1 MLIKWTRIIVKRQ
14 WNIYLFF
21 VVCTLFISACNE
33 NQKDGCLD
41 YRYANFSVNADINCL
56 DCCKFP
62 ELRVTLRHRIS
73 QGDSLYPVSFGSPTY
88 YSSSGDSFIIE
99 NLSFI
104 LSDFHLID
112 LEGKEVPVFDSL
124 FVRTTNAQRDSVFY
138 SFSNSF
144 LIGNPNLFQKKKV
157 AAVFHNGLGVKALRF
172 TLGVKPPASVFTP
185 LEFPVNHPLVV
196 NQSYLYQKEKGYI
209 FANMQLKWKGF
220 PLESKTNI
228 SINGSDFL
236 KTIEVPIFTKVKA
249 GYHQEITLEVD
260 YGIWLKGL
268 DFSKDPPEIIRKKW
282 IDNLVN
288 SFKIVT
294 VLEVID

>member
-1 MLIKWTRIIVKRQ
+1 MLIKWTRIIAKGQ

-21 VVCTLFISACNE
+21 FVCFFYLSACNE
-33 NQKDGCLD
+33 DQKEGCLD

-62 ELRVTLRHRIS
+62 ELRITLRHRIS
-73 QGDSLYPVSFGSPTY
+73 QGDSLYPVSFGSKTY
-88 YSSSGDSFIIE
+88 FSPSADSFSIE

-124 FVRTTNAQRDSVFY
+124 FVRTINAQRDSVFY

-172 TLGVKPPASVFTP
+172 TLGVKPPANVLTP
-185 LEFPVNHPLVV
+185 LEFPINHPLVV

-209 FANMQLKWKGF
+209 FANMQLKRKSF
-220 PLESKTNI
+220 PPESITNI
-228 SINGSDFL
+228 SLSGSDFL
-236 KTIEVPIFTKVKA
+236 KIIEVPVFTNAKA
-249 GYHQEITLEVD
+249 GYHQEMTLEVD
-260 YGIWLKGL
+260 YGLWLKGL
-268 DFSKDPPEIIRKKW
+268 DFSKDSPEIIQKKW

-288 SFKIVT
+288 SFKIVN

>member
-21 VVCTLFISACNE
+21 VVCILCISACNE
-33 NQKDGCLD
+33 DQKDGCLD

-88 YSSSGDSFIIE
+88 YSPSVDSFVIE

-124 FVRTTNAQRDSVFY
+124 FVRTINAQRDSVFY

-157 AAVFHNGLGVKALRF
+157 AALFHNGIGVKALRF
-172 TLGVKPPASVFTP
+172 TLGVKSPANVLTP

-209 FANMQLKWKGF
+209 FANMQLRRKSF
-220 PLESKTNI
+220 PPESITNI
-228 SINGSDFL
+228 SLSGSDFL
-236 KTIEVPIFTKVKA
+236 KIIEVPVFTNAKA

-260 YGIWLKGL
+260 YGLWIKGL
-268 DFSKDPPEIIRKKW
+268 DFFKDSPEIIRKKW

-288 SFKIVT
+288 SFKIVN

>member
-1 MLIKWTRIIVKRQ
+1 MLIKWTRIIAKGQ

-21 VVCTLFISACNE
+21 FVCLLYLSACNE
-33 NQKDGCLD
+33 DQKEGCLD

-62 ELRVTLRHRIS
+62 ELRVILRHRIS
-73 QGDSLYPVSFGSPTY
+73 QGDSLYPVIYRNQSYAFA
-88 YSSSGDSFIIE
+88 SGDSFIIE
-99 NLSFI
+99 NFSFI

-112 LEGKEVPVFDSL
+112 LKDNVIPVFDSL
-124 FVRTTNAQRDSVFY
+124 FIRTLNTQRDSVFY

-144 LIGNPNLFQKKKV
+144 LIGNPNIFQKKKV
-157 AAVFHNGLGVKALRF
+157 AAVFHNGLGAKALRF
-172 TLGVKPPASVFTP
+172 TLGVEPPVDVLTP
-185 LEFPVNHPLVV
+185 LEFPPNHPLVV

-209 FANMQLKWKGF
+209 FANMQLKRKEF
-220 PLESKTNI
+220 PLESMPNI
-228 SINGSDFL
+228 SLSGSDFL
-236 KTIEVPIFTKVKA
+236 KTIDIPFFTKVKA

-260 YGIWLKGL
+260 YAVWLKGI
-268 DFSKDPPEIIRKKW
+268 DFSKDPPAIIQKKW
-282 IDNLVN
+282 MVNLVK

>member
-1 MLIKWTRIIVKRQ
+1 MLIKWTRIIVKGQ
-14 WNIYLFF
+14 CNIYLFVIACILDF
-21 VVCTLFISACNE
+21 SACNE

-62 ELRVTLRHRIS
+62 ELRVTLRHRIT

-88 YSSSGDSFIIE
+88 FSPSGDSFIIE

-112 LEGKEVPVFDSL
+112 LEGNEVPVFDSL
-124 FVRTTNAQRDSVFY
+124 LVRTINAQRDSVFY

-157 AAVFHNGLGVKALRF
+157 AALFHNGIGVKALRF
-172 TLGVKPPASVFTP
+172 TLGVKPPVNVLNP

-209 FANMQLKWKGF
+209 FANMQLKWKRF
-220 PLESKTNI
+220 PLESIANI
-228 SINGSDFL
+228 SLSGTDYL
-236 KTIEVPIFTKVKA
+236 KTIEVPVYMNAKA
-249 GYHQEITLEVD
+249 GYHQEMTLEVD

-268 DFSKDPPEIIRKKW
+268 DFSKDSPEIIQKKW

>member
-1 MLIKWTRIIVKRQ
+1 MLIKWTRIIAKVQ

-21 VVCTLFISACNE
+21 FVCLLYLFACNE
-33 NQKDGCLD
+33 DQKEGCLD

-62 ELRVTLRHRIS
+62 ELRITLRHRIS
-73 QGDSLYPVSFGSPTY
+73 QGDSLYPVSFGSKTY
-88 YSSSGDSFIIE
+88 FSPSGDSFSIE

-124 FVRTTNAQRDSVFY
+124 FVRMINAQRDSVFY

-172 TLGVKPPASVFTP
+172 TLGVKPPANVLTP

-209 FANMQLKWKGF
+209 FANMQLKWKSF
-220 PLESKTNI
+220 PLEAITNI
-228 SINGSDFL
+228 SLSGSDFL
-236 KTIEVPIFTKVKA
+236 KTIEVPVFTKAKA
-249 GYHQEITLEVD
+249 GYHQELTLEVD
-260 YGIWLKGL
+260 YGLWLKGL
-268 DFSKDPPEIIRKKW
+268 DFLKDSPEIIRKKW

>member
-1 MLIKWTRIIVKRQ
+1 MLIKWTRIIVRDH

-21 VVCTLFISACNE
+21 VICTLYLSACNE
-33 NQKDGCLD
+33 DQKEGCLD

-62 ELRVTLRHRIS
+62 ELRVILRHRIS
-73 QGDSLYPVSFGSPTY
+73 QGDSLYPVIYKDQSYAFVQ
-88 YSSSGDSFIIE
+88 GDSFIIE

-104 LSDFHLID
+104 LSDFHLVD
-112 LEGKEVPVFDSL
+112 LEGGEVPVFDSL
-124 FVRTTNAQRDSVFY
+124 FVRTLNLQRDSVFY

-157 AAVFHNGLGVKALRF
+157 AAIFHNGLGVKALRF
-172 TLGVKPPASVFTP
+172 TLGVKPPLNVLTP
-185 LEFPVNHPLVV
+185 SEFPPNHPLVV

-209 FANMQLKWKGF
+209 FANMQLKRKAF
-220 PLESKTNI
+220 PLESSTNI
-228 SINGSDFL
+228 SLSGSDFL
-236 KTIEVPIFTKVKA
+236 NTIEVPVFTKAKA

-260 YGIWLKGL
+260 YAIWFKGL

-282 IDNLVN
+282 MVNLVN

>member
-1 MLIKWTRIIVKRQ
+1 MLIKWTRIIVKGQ
-14 WNIYLFF
+14 CNIYLFVIACILDF
-21 VVCTLFISACNE
+21 SACNE

-62 ELRVTLRHRIS
+62 ELRVTLRHRIT

-88 YSSSGDSFIIE
+88 FSPSGDSFIIE

-124 FVRTTNAQRDSVFY
+124 FVRTINAQRDSVFY

-172 TLGVKPPASVFTP
+172 TLGVKPPASVLTP

-209 FANMQLKWKGF
+209 FANMQLKWKSL

-228 SINGSDFL
+228 SLSGSDFL
-236 KTIEVPIFTKVKA
+236 KTIEVPVFTKVKA

-260 YGIWLKGL
+260 YGLWLKGL
-268 DFSKDPPEIIRKKW
+268 DFSKDSPEIIRKKW